1 VKKLVELKLA
11 ILLFF
16 ALFIIQIAL
25 GQIYINQLLTISGLI
40 CFTAGA
46 GLMTYYKVETQP

>member
-1 VKKLVELKLA
+1 MKKLMELKLA
-11 ILLFF
+11 ILLFY

-25 GQIYINQLLTISGLI
+25 GQIYTNQILTISGLI

-46 GLMTYYKVETQP
+46 ALMTYYMVETQP

>member
-1 VKKLVELKLA
+1 MKKLVELKLA
-11 ILLFF
+11 ILLFY

-25 GQIYINQLLTISGLI
+25 GQIYQNQILTISGLI

-46 GLMTYYKVETQP
+46 GLMTYYMVETQP